1 LKEGDSKCCARKKAL
16 KKNGDEA
23 ADAWMDF
30 VREGKDH
37 YRDGLN
43 NPAALKL
50 IGNIKDKTILDL
62 ACGEGYNT
70 RILSRLGAKAVGVD
84 FSKKMIE
91 LARQE
96 EKKEKLN
103 IRYYVLDACSLKE
116 FPSNHFDIATC
127 FMVLQDIEHYKEA
140 IAEVARVLKSEGRFV
155 FSIPHP
161 CFETITLKGKRVSA
175 LERYFGTVKYPI
187 NWDMKRLS
195 KPFLTSSFHRTL
207 TDYFNAIHKN
217 KLFVSGLVEPRP
229 TLKEV
234 RKHPQLKEVRT
245 RPQSII
251 VECIKI
257 AVK

>member
-1 LKEGDSKCCARKKAL
+1 LHKKEGVKEEWDDAA
-16 KKNGDEA
+16 EA
-23 ADAWMDF
+23 WVNF
-30 VREGKDH
+30 VREGKDY

-50 IGNIKDKTILDL
+50 IGNVKDKAILDL

-96 EKKEKLN
+96 EEKEKLN
-103 IRYYVLDACSLKE
+103 IRYYALDACSLKR
-116 FPSNHFDIATC
+116 FPSNYFDIATC
-127 FMVLQDIEHYKEA
+127 FMALQDIEHYKEA

-161 CFETITLKGKRVSA
+161 CFETITLKGKRFSA
-175 LERYFGTVKYPI
+175 LERYFGIVKYPI
-187 NWDMKRLS
+187 NWEMKRLS

-207 TDYFNAIHKN
+207 TDYFSAIHKN
-217 KLFVSGLVEPRP
+217 KLFVSRLVEPRP

-234 RKHPQLKEVRT
+234 RKHPQLKEVLT

-257 AVK
+257 AFK